1 MGIKNQEWIFCTD
14 HGQICQVFDIQLLC
28 SQRIYRVW
36 LPRQDAIVRV
46 RSDYLKPLDNMYAKI
61 GSHQINYITTA
72 ARADDAL
79 THNVLLDAIESSV
92 IPLPHQIRALSRAIS
107 NDSVRYLLADE
118 IGLGKTIEAGL
129 ILRELKLRGL
139 PLVLFRMDTERKNG

>member
-1 MGIKNQEWIFCTD
+1 MEIKNQEWIFSTE
-14 HGQICQVFDIQLLC
+14 HGQICQVFDMQLLC

-46 RSDYLKPLDNMYAKI
+46 RSDYLKPLDDMYAKI
-61 GSHQINYITTA
+61 CSHLINYITTS

-79 THNVLLDAIESSV
+79 THNVLLDAIECSV

-107 NDSVRYLLADE
+107 NDSVRYPLADE
-118 IGLGKTIEAGL
+118 VGLGKTIEAGL

-139 PLVLFRMDTERKNG
+139 SLVLFRMDSERKNG